1 MFVLLKLI
9 AQLAVDV
16 RLCLL
21 DRIERLLDP
30 IGLAVQSQEPGVS
43 FSIEDINFVVDGSES
58 LIEGPNPLIKGLNP
72 LIKGPDLLVQSEQ
85 RVFHTYEPV
94 GDADTQ
100 IRQSIRQSVNL
111 RFNAIE
117 VILRH
122 RYTPHNADDDSTI
135 VGNDVES
142 Q

>member
-1 MFVLLKLI
+1 MFVLLKLN

-30 IGLAVQSQEPGVS
+30 IGLAVQSQEPGVR
-43 FSIEDINFVVDGSES
+43 FSIEDINFAVDGSES
-58 LIEGPNPLIKGLNP
+58 LIEGPNPLIEGPNPLIKGPNP
-72 LIKGPDLLVQSEQ
+72 LIKGPDLLIKGPDLLVQSQ
-85 RVFHTYEPV
+85 QLVFHTYEPV

-122 RYTPHNADDDSTI
+122 R
-135 VGNDVES
+135 
-142 Q
+142 